1 MAELC
6 SSTTPHQLSG
16 VSSLI
21 LSLSVNLETLLREGT
36 SYPWPRPPCCP
47 RCKEGRLWGHGY
59 VSRFFDGLE
68 RPLLVKRWRCPSCRA
83 VHTIRP
89 SSHWRGFWATVG
101 LIVSS
106 LQTKIERGR
115 WLATVSRQRQQYW
128 WHRFQRQRHLQ
139 GAAVELSQLLAVG
152 VIAATHSLR
161 FRRVLPLAE
170 DPYRI
175 FAVTAAQPLP

>member
-1 MAELC
+1 MLHPPTHIK
-6 SSTTPHQLSG
+6 SQGLG
-16 VSSLI
+16 SLI
-21 LSLSVNLETLLREGT
+21 LSLSVNLETLLNEGT
-36 SYPWPRPPCCP
+36 AYPWPRPPCCP

-83 VHTIRP
+83 VHTMRP
-89 SSHWRGFWATVG
+89 SSHWRGFWATVA

-106 LQTKIERGR
+106 LQAKFERGR
-115 WLATVSRQRQQYW
+115 WLPTVSRQRQQYW
-128 WHRFQRQRHLQ
+128 WHGLQRQRYLQ
-139 GAAVELSQLLAVG
+139 GPAVELSQLLAGG
-152 VIAATHSLR
+152 VIAATHSLS
-161 FRRVLPLAE
+161 FRRVVPLAE